1 MFSGK
6 RVDETDEAFGEEWT
20 KEFIYYVYLGK
31 RKIELNVF
39 LIYIYLLNTIIF
51 YGGYHVIRLEILEG
65 TLVFNWKTIELYTL
79 RNKLERKCS

>member
-1 MFSGK
+1 MLSGK

-39 LIYIYLLNTIIF
+39 LIYIYLLNTII
-51 YGGYHVIRLEILEG
+51 LSC
-65 TLVFNWKTIELYTL
+65 
-79 RNKLERKCS
+79 NKIGNLGRDISF